1 MLHCEIQHVCITC
14 LLQVVEKISIQ
25 HILHDLLYLESWKMF
40 CKFFLRLCEL
50 KRYHVIGVW
59 LFLQLFDYH
68 NNKFIWLSPC
78 LQTNI
83 FIPFVFILFVV
94 WN

>member
-59 LFLQLFDYH
+59 LFIHFISGPLH
-68 NNKFIWLSPC
+68 KRIRKFESY
-78 LQTNI
+78 
-83 FIPFVFILFVV
+83 
-94 WN
+94 